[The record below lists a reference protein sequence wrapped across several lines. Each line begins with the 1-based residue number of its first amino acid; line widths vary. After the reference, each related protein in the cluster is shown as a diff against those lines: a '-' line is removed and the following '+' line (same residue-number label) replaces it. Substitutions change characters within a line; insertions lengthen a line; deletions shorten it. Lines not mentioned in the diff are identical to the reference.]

1 MSELRKKPRVIQIP
15 VTETTYLNY
24 QETFY
29 KFAKVEKWKSKEDM
43 LKTLLQLYNTNKEL
57 SKYK

>member
-1 MSELRKKPRVIQIP
+1 MSELKKKPRVIQIP
-15 VTETTYLNY
+15 VMENTYLKY

-29 KFAKVEKWKSKEDM
+29 RYAKIEKWKSKEDM
-43 LKTLLQLYNTNKEL
+43 LKSLLDLYNTSKEL